1 MKVLHFK
8 LLSLPF
14 LTGLLIFSSCQP
26 KTPDEQGIF
35 QLPSGFTMEPV
46 VSGDL
51 IAYPM
56 FATFDDRGRLFV
68 FESTESNEM
77 GTDSM
82 LAYPTYQI
90 RLLED
95 RDDDGIFDKSTIY
108 ADGIPFPMGGTW
120 FDGSLYVA
128 AAPDLLK
135 YTDVDDDGRADSRE
149 VVLTGWTLNSNG
161 AILSGPFRGPDGW
174 LYLADARRG
183 FEITTREGM
192 VLSGKGARIWR
203 CLPDG
208 SQLESMCG
216 GGFDNSIEII
226 FMPSGETIGTMTY
239 FRDPQDGQRDALMH
253 WVEGGVYPKY
263 HSVIEEDAL
272 KLTGDLMPVIT
283 KLPRVAPSGLM
294 RYEGEAWGEEFTGN
308 LFSAEFNTGRIIRHI
323 IRPQGASYTT
333 EDEVFISSLKADIH
347 PTDVLQDA
355 DGNLLVVVTGG
366 WFIHGCPLSRVAKPE
381 ITGGIY
387 RIRKEGT
394 KKAEDPWGRSL
405 DFGTMTAAKTIEL
418 LSGERPLLATKA
430 SDVLVHKGP
439 EVLAE
444 LLEALDTGPEQT
456 RLATIFILYRINT
469 PESIAIARAGLF
481 DKSAKVRTATARVL
495 GMVRDQLVVEDLIK
509 LLRDE
514 TPQVRRQAA
523 TALGQIGDPAA
534 VHALL
539 NATTGP
545 QDRFVEHAIIYAL
558 ISLGQTGPLMEA
570 LADGAASVRRA
581 ALIALDQME
590 NGLSLRSHIPSFLT
604 SKNDTLLNT
613 GIWVTTHHPE
623 WSDLVTNY
631 LEQMIPG
638 SKTADWEQAAV
649 QAMIENFCGT
659 PEIQAVLARK
669 LADPRI
675 PEGTKLGILES
686 MSHCN
691 TGGSSDIWRNQLVR
705 LLNHGTDVLPMAVLG
720 LMETQQISPP
730 VEILNAIINN
740 SNLGPEFRLKALGVR
755 LQEEAVLSTSELD
768 WLTKLTGEDF
778 DASIRQKSVQLLGR
792 SDLDTAQLMML
803 AREVL
808 PGTETF
814 LIQGLVEAFQGDSN
828 ETVGMVLLEALQQNE
843 SHLDHL
849 PATGLRS
856 LFDQYPESVRRAASI
871 LFETIRNKQADRLA
885 RLDDL
890 EQHLSKGDIGEGRK
904 IFFGK
909 GTCFT
914 CHAVGKEGS
923 DFGPD
928 LTNIGE
934 IRSTHDLLEAIVFSG
949 VSFAREY
956 ETYQIRTSDKTF
968 TGIIRQQ
975 FRDAVLIAIGPG
987 QEVRIP
993 REDILSIVLHDVS
1006 LMPPGLTE
1014 QLSRQE
1020 LSDLIS
1026 FLKALPYR
1034 IDRLIEMAE
1043 AED

>member
-1 MKVLHFK
+1 MKALHFK
-8 LLSLPF
+8 LLFLPF
-14 LTGLLIFSSCQP
+14 FAGLLIVIGCQH
-26 KTPDEQGIF
+26 KTLDEPGIF
-35 QLPSGFTMEPV
+35 QLPSGFTMESV

-56 FATFDDRGRLFV
+56 FASFDDRGRLFV
-68 FESTESNEM
+68 FESTGSNEM

-82 LAYPTYQI
+82 LAHPTYQI

-95 RDDDGIFDKSTIY
+95 SDEDGIFDQSSIY

-135 YTDVDDDGRADSRE
+135 YTDKDNDGRADSRE
-149 VVLTGWTLNSNG
+149 VILTGWTLNSNG

-183 FEITTREGM
+183 FEITTREGT

-208 SQLESMCG
+208 SRLESMCG

-226 FMPSGETIGTMTY
+226 FMPSGEAIGTMTY

-263 HSVIEEDAL
+263 HSVIDDDAL
-272 KLTGDLMPVIT
+272 KLTGDLMPVMT

-294 RYEGEAWGEEFTGN
+294 RYEGRAWGEEFSGN
-308 LFSAEFNTGRIIRHI
+308 LFSAEFNTGRIIRHTI
-323 IRPQGASYTT
+323 HAQGASYTT
-333 EDEVFISSLKADIH
+333 EDEVFISGLEADIH

-355 DGNLLVVVTGG
+355 EGNLLVVVTGG

-387 RIRKEGT
+387 RIRKEGM
-394 KKAEDPWGRSL
+394 KKVKDPWGRSL
-405 DFGTMTAAKTIEL
+405 DFEAMSTEKTIEL
-418 LSGERPLLATKA
+418 LSGERPLLREKTC
-430 SDVLVHKGP
+430 DVLVQKGP
-439 EVLAE
+439 EVLAD
-444 LLEALDTGPEQT
+444 LQKALDSGPEQT

-469 PESIAIARAGLF
+469 PESIAIARAGLL
-481 DKSAKVRTATARVL
+481 DESASVRTATARVL
-495 GMVRDQLVVEDLIK
+495 GMVRDRQVVEDLIP
-509 LLRDE
+509 LLLDE
-514 TPQVRRQAA
+514 SLQVRRQAA

-534 VHALL
+534 IPALL
-539 NATTGP
+539 NATTGH
-545 QDRFVEHAIIYAL
+545 QDRFVEHAIIYTL
-558 ISLGQTGPLMEA
+558 ISLGQTGPLLEV
-570 LADGAASVRRA
+570 LADGSTPVRRA
-581 ALIALDQME
+581 ALIALDQMD
-590 NGLSLRSHIPSFLT
+590 GAPALRSHILSFLT
-604 SKNDTLLNT
+604 SKNDTLRNT

-623 WSDLVTNY
+623 WSDLVTSY
-631 LEQMIPG
+631 LEQIIPG
-638 SKTADWEQAAV
+638 NKTADGEQDAV
-649 QAMIENFCGT
+649 QAMIENFCGS

-669 LADPRI
+669 LADPGI
-675 PEGTKLGILES
+675 PEGTKLDILES

-691 TGGSSDIWRNQLVR
+691 TGGSSDTWRKQLVR
-705 LLNHGTDVLPMAVLG
+705 LLQHETDVLPMAVLG
-720 LMETQQISPP
+720 LMETQQIRPP

-740 SNLGPEFRLKALGVR
+740 SNLGLEFRLKALGVR
-755 LQEEAVLSTSELD
+755 LQDVPALSTSELE
-768 WLTKLTGEDF
+768 LLIKHTGGDF
-778 DASIRQKSVQLLGR
+778 DPSIRQKSVQLLGR
-792 SDLDTAQLMML
+792 SDLDAAQLMVL

-808 PGTETF
+808 PEAETF
-814 LIQGLVEAFQGDSN
+814 LIQGLVEAFQSDSS
-828 ETVGMVLLEALQQNE
+828 EAVGMALVESLQQDE

-856 LFDQYPESVRRAASI
+856 LFDQYPESVRRATSI
-871 LFETIRNKQADRLA
+871 LFEAIGKKQAERLA
-885 RLDDL
+885 RLDEL
-890 EQHLSKGDIGEGRK
+890 EQHLPKGDIGEGRK

-934 IRSTHDLLEAIVFSG
+934 IRSMHDLLEAIVFPS

-956 ETYQIRTSDKTF
+956 ETYEIRTSDKTF

-975 FRDAVLIAIGPG
+975 YRDAVLIAIGPG

-1020 LSDLIS
+1020 LSDLLS